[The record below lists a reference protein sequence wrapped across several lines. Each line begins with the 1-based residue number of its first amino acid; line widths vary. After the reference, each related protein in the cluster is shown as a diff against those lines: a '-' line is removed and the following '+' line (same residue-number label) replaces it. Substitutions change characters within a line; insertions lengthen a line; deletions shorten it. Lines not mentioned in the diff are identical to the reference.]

1 MTTETVLTSDQRDK
15 FVGDLIDYGT
25 DFVAPL
31 YAVVESIEQAVLQS
45 IANDP
50 NRINAAAKA
59 LSRHMDYPW
68 EFMTIEGRDNMR
80 KAAMIT
86 INAAM
91 ERQ

>member
-1 MTTETVLTSDQRDK
+1 MTTDTVLTDERITE
-15 FVGDLIDYGT
+15 FHYYDYPT
-25 DFVAPL
+25 EAKYVRA
-31 YAVVESIEQAVLQS
+31 IEQAVLQS

-68 EFMTIEGRDNMR
+68 EFMTVEGRDNMR

-91 ERQ
+91 EKQT